1 MLDTHGWKPT
11 RELAPGEVVG
21 LNGDGRSRLR
31 MLEGRA
37 WITEESR
44 PDDWFVEAGQS
55 LVPGRGTRVVIE
67 ALSASRIELESRPA
81 LAMRRWR
88 LRLASALERLAAG
101 LRPAAGRCET

>member
-55 LVPGRGTRVVIE
+55 LVPGRGARAV
-67 ALSASRIELESRPA
+67 AKPES
-81 LAMRRWR
+81 
-88 LRLASALERLAAG
+88 E
-101 LRPAAGRCET
+101 GRAQPGKPSSCQISSVGSHWFMV